1 MKTQK
6 GAAMV
11 EFAMIALLFFMIL
24 FGIIEFG
31 RAFFTYNTLVEATR
45 RGARVAAVCQAS
57 DAGILMAQQAAIFG
71 TPGGTQT
78 TGLLGLTTADVSV
91 TYLQADGTTVVAPP
105 ALADN
110 STSYN
115 NIAYV
120 QVKILS
126 LNNSNSINLL
136 IPGVS
141 VAFPVPAIVTTL
153 PSESLGR
160 TSPINPPNRCCYG
173 VGTCS

>member
-11 EFAMIALLFFMIL
+11 EFSLIALVFFMIL

-45 RGARVAAVCQAS
+45 RGARVAAVCPVSA
-57 DAGILMAQQAAIFG
+57 AAINMVKEATIFDA
-71 TPGGTQT
+71 TPGDQQT
-78 TGLLGLTTADVSV
+78 TSLLGLTTANVGV
-91 TYLQADGTTVVAPP
+91 TYLQADATTEVTTP
-105 ALADN
+105 LAAS
-110 STSYN
+110 STTYDT
-115 NIAYV
+115 IAFVRV
-120 QVKILS
+120 QILN
-126 LNNSNSINLL
+126 LNNSKSINLI

-141 VAFPVPAIVTTL
+141 VSFPVPEIITTL

-160 TSPINPPNRCCYG
+160 ISSENPVNQRCCYG
-173 VGTCS
+173 SCL